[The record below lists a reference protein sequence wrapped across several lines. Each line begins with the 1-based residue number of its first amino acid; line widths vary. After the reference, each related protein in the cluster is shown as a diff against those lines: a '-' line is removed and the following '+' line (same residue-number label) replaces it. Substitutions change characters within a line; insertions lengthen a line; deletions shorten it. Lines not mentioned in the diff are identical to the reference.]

1 VTPSPPL
8 FHRSGG
14 NDATR
19 QQSARTAHA
28 CALTPGKN
36 EQERQTTMILDYIP
50 QDRIPHWIA
59 TNRII
64 GLALDR
70 QANGKIIAAEVRRD
84 EEGEL
89 RVPIA
94 EMTTADF
101 YSLASRLNL
110 PIMDSRIAS
119 EQELASH
126 RQAMRRL
133 SERLETAKAIRS
145 ERGNEGWRI
154 PEQG

>member
-1 VTPSPPL
+1 MFDHIP
-8 FHRSGG
+8 
-14 NDATR
+14 NDK
-19 QQSARTAHA
+19 
-28 CALTPGKN
+28 L
-36 EQERQTTMILDYIP
+36 
-50 QDRIPHWIA
+50 PHWIA
-59 TNRII
+59 QNRII

-70 QANGKIIAAEVRRD
+70 LANGRIIAAEVRKD

-101 YSLASRLNL
+101 YALASRLNL
-110 PIMDSRIAS
+110 PILDSKIAS

-133 SERLETAKAIRS
+133 AERSETAK
-145 ERGNEGWRI
+145 ELRGVRETPAWQV
-154 PEQG
+154 PE

>member
-1 VTPSPPL
+1 MFDHIP
-8 FHRSGG
+8 
-14 NDATR
+14 NDK
-19 QQSARTAHA
+19 
-28 CALTPGKN
+28 L
-36 EQERQTTMILDYIP
+36 
-50 QDRIPHWIA
+50 PHWIA
-59 TNRII
+59 QNRII

-70 QANGKIIAAEVRRD
+70 LANGKIIAAEVRRD

-110 PIMDSRIAS
+110 PILDSKIAN
-119 EQELASH
+119 EQELAGH

-133 SERLETAKAIRS
+133 VERSETAK
-145 ERGNEGWRI
+145 ELRGARETPPWAM
-154 PEQG
+154 PDKE